1 MGAIF
6 KENTVIE
13 ETNCKYISGYIKMYL
28 KLHVH
33 QMARLEIVHIAYIQG
48 TKMLAC
54 IKKKGFSSKIRKV
67 FNIYI
72 IYNYIYSHLNNAT
85 CFRK

>member
-1 MGAIF
+1 
-6 KENTVIE
+6 
-13 ETNCKYISGYIKMYL
+13 MYL

-72 IYNYIYSHLNNAT
+72 
-85 CFRK
+85 